1 MNTGLLDKISNIF
14 GLVEEVDMGE
24 EDVARPSSRRELS
37 VHSHAQL
44 RFAVYRPSQFDDVQ
58 VYADCLRGKTAVVIN
73 FQGVGADMRQR
84 ILDFLDGVIF
94 VTGGERQTVAS
105 DAVLYVP
112 ANVAVS
118 KELRSYNIPS
128 YIKRD
133 ENGANAK
140 L

>member
-1 MNTGLLDKISNIF
+1 MGTGLLEKISNIF
-14 GLVEEVDMGE
+14 GLVEEVEIGE
-24 EDVARPSSRRELS
+24 KEVTRPLSRRELS

-44 RFAVYRPSQFDDVQ
+44 RFAIYRPTQFDDVQ
-58 VYADCLRGKTAVVIN
+58 VYADCLRSKTAVVIN
-73 FQGVGADMRQR
+73 FQGVSGDIRQR

-112 ANVAVS
+112 ANVTVN

-128 YIKRD
+128 YIKRG
-133 ENGANAK
+133 ENGAK
-140 L
+140 V